1 MENKEIFD
9 KLVNLEILIA
19 RELPSLRALIEA
31 ENEFSAAIKSETR
44 MKLMSTV
51 QMVISEARVVEAEI
65 GEQV

>member
-1 MENKEIFD
+1 MENKEIFN

-19 RELPSLRALIEA
+19 RELPNLRALIEA

-51 QMVISEARVVEAEI
+51 QMVISEARVIELEI
-65 GEQV
+65 GE

>member
-19 RELPSLRALIEA
+19 RELPNLRALIEA

-51 QMVISEARVVEAEI
+51 QMVISEARVIELEI
-65 GEQV
+65 GE